1 MDFSVFA
8 FCHATNCLCS
18 ILAFWP
24 FLLLSLYYFSLLI
37 FWRYSCFPLSFVLKF
52 IFPLLTFFCPFHFL
66 FSAMFSTL
74 LSWLHFLLVFLS
86 PILEFFHPFSFFI
99 TWVLLYGVVFWT
111 LLPFCPL
118 MFTSSV
124 FDTFPFYSR
133 LPLSSPPCPSSFCHS
148 VSVVFLKGF
157 ILWELERTRQNDD
170 EEWEEIKKMK
180 VLFCK
185 DSGLDLDL
193 TLHSK
198 RGEREKEKML

>member
-37 FWRYSCFPLSFVLKF
+37 FWRYSCFPLSFILKF

-99 TWVLLYGVVFWT
+99 TWVLLYGVIFLNSFSLLSFNVYFFCFWHFPLLFT
-111 LLPFCPL
+111 PPPFFSAMSFFLLPFC
-118 MFTSSV
+118 
-124 FDTFPFYSR
+124 
-133 LPLSSPPCPSSFCHS
+133 LSCFSQGLHFMRIRENKTKWWWR
-148 VSVVFLKGF
+148 VRGDQKDEGV
-157 ILWELERTRQNDD
+157 IL
-170 EEWEEIKKMK
+170 
-180 VLFCK
+180 
-185 DSGLDLDL
+185 
-193 TLHSK
+193 
-198 RGEREKEKML
+198 

>member
-24 FLLLSLYYFSLLI
+24 FLLSLYYFSLLI

-86 PILEFFHPFSFFI
+86 PILEFFLPFLLFHHLGFTLWCRFLNSSSHLSFNVYFFCFWHFPLLFTPPPFFSAMSFF
-99 TWVLLYGVVFWT
+99 
-111 LLPFCPL
+111 LLPFCL
-118 MFTSSV
+118 SCFTQGLHFMRIRENKTKWWWRV
-124 FDTFPFYSR
+124 IGDQKDEG
-133 LPLSSPPCPSSFCHS
+133 
-148 VSVVFLKGF
+148 V
-157 ILWELERTRQNDD
+157 IL
-170 EEWEEIKKMK
+170 
-180 VLFCK
+180 
-185 DSGLDLDL
+185 
-193 TLHSK
+193 
-198 RGEREKEKML
+198 